1 MKITC
6 DKALAHLRVLCH
18 KQTQKEVA
26 MKMGVSPQ
34 YLNDILYKRRNLA
47 GMDNHALAAVGLRK
61 QVIVEWD
68 LEVSE

>member
-1 MKITC
+1 MNISESE
-6 DKALAHLRVLCH
+6 ALEHISTLCAYS
-18 KQTQKEVA
+18 TQKEVA

-34 YLNDILYKRRNLA
+34 YLNDVLYKRRNLA

-68 LEVSE
+68 LEVGE